1 MRDTAT
7 DSLRS
12 LDARAAV
19 WRARDVVVL
28 LGGTS
33 AERAVSLRT
42 GAAMHAALVSL
53 GIPARCVDPG
63 EAGWP
68 ALLDPRPDAV
78 VMALH
83 GSPGE
88 DGLVQGWLDLFD
100 VPYTG
105 SGVAASAIAI
115 DKVRTKRLAEAAGI
129 PTAAWR
135 VVEAG
140 APFPSDL
147 GLPAIVKPSLDGSSV
162 GVARIDRAE
171 DWVRALG
178 IAGAGAGELLV
189 EEAIDGVELT
199 VGVRDGESLGTV
211 EIQAA
216 SGFYDYEAKYV
227 RGDTSY
233 HIPPRT
239 LDAAAIAHVESLAR
253 AVAAVVGCR
262 GVCRVDFLYD
272 AVRGPFLLEVN
283 TIPGMTPTS
292 LVPKLAQARGQSF
305 EEFVL
310 GLLEASTTDQRL
322 LRAVQAQRASCS

>member
-1 MRDTAT
+1 M
-7 DSLRS
+7 
-12 LDARAAV
+12 
-19 WRARDVVVL
+19 VVL

-42 GAAMHAALVSL
+42 GAAMHAALLSL
-53 GIPARCVDPG
+53 GVPARCVDPG
-63 EAGWP
+63 EVGWQ
-68 ALLDPRPDAV
+68 ALVDPRPDAV
-78 VMALH
+78 VIALH

-88 DGLVQGWLDLFD
+88 DGLVQGWLDLLD

-105 SGVAASAIAI
+105 SGVAASAISI
-115 DKVRTKRLAEAAGI
+115 DKVRTKRLVASAGI

-135 VVEAG
+135 VVQADET
-140 APFPSDL
+140 FPDDL
-147 GLPAIVKPSLDGSSV
+147 SLPAIVKPSLDGSSV
-162 GVARIDRAE
+162 GVARINVPQ
-171 DWVRALG
+171 DWSHA
-178 IAGAGAGELLV
+178 IAIAAAGAGELLV

-199 VGVRDGESLGTV
+199 VGVRDGEVLGTV

-239 LDAAAIAHVESLAR
+239 LDAAAVANVESMAR

-272 AVRGPFLLEVN
+272 AARGPFLLEVN

-292 LVPKLAQARGQSF
+292 LVPKLAQARGESF

-322 LRAVQAQRASCS
+322 LRAAQAQRTSCR